1 VNSCVHSL
9 LKCGECKRE
18 ELPPI
23 NDGALDVMMHSTG
36 GRALP
41 TIAELEAKIAQF
53 HKELEAAKVAQPVV
67 KLDLGC
73 GTMKK
78 EGFIGVDSRAFPGV
92 DVVCNLGRDVWPWP
106 DSSVDEVSCQQMLEH
121 IPGKD
126 LDFKLEVDW
135 ERTHTLTKVIT
146 YPRVHF
152 FNELWRVLKPGGKGD
167 FSTPHWCSPRAY
179 GDPTHEWPPVCEW
192 TWCYLDKEWRATQAP
207 HDDMFKCDFICG
219 YGYSLAPWLQE
230 EIASRN
236 QEFVQKHTTEALRK
250 YKEAAGD
257 IIATLTARK

>member
-1 VNSCVHSL
+1 MQ
-9 LKCGECKRE
+9 K

-53 HKELEAAKVAQPVV
+53 HKELEAAKVALPVV

-78 EGFIGVDSRAFPGV
+78 EGFVGVDSRAFPGV

-121 IPGKD
+121 LPGKD
-126 LDFKLEVDW
+126 SISSWKSTGRAV
-135 ERTHTLTKVIT
+135 LT
-146 YPRVHF
+146 R
-152 FNELWRVLKPGGKGD
+152 
-167 FSTPHWCSPRAY
+167 
-179 GDPTHEWPPVCEW
+179 
-192 TWCYLDKEWRATQAP
+192 
-207 HDDMFKCDFICG
+207 
-219 YGYSLAPWLQE
+219 
-230 EIASRN
+230 
-236 QEFVQKHTTEALRK
+236 
-250 YKEAAGD
+250 
-257 IIATLTARK
+257 